1 MLRFE
6 LVSTTGTKFNDEA
19 YEVLVPTQGGT
30 IAVFEDH
37 MPLVSAGHPGVIS
50 IRKKQ
55 SDKDDDMQSFA
66 VNGGVMEVDGKTLRF
81 IADDISAPEDISEK
95 EAEAALARAEELV
108 TNAGSQTALAE
119 AHRTLA
125 HSRAQ
130 LNVSRMKRH
139 RYS

>member
-6 LVSTTGTKFNDEA
+6 LVSTTGTKFEDEA
-19 YEVLVPTQGGT
+19 YEVLIPTQGGT
-30 IAVFEDH
+30 IAIFEDH

-50 IRKKQ
+50 IRKKA

-95 EAEAALARAEELV
+95 EAEAALARAEQLV
-108 TNAGSQTALAE
+108 ADAGNQTALAE
-119 AHRTLA
+119 AHRMLH

-139 RYS
+139 RYN